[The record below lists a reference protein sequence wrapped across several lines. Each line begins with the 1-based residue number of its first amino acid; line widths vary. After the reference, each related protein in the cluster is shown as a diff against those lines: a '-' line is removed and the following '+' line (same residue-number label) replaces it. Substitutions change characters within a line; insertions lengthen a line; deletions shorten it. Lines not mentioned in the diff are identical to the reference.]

1 MAGIDR
7 AVYLAC
13 TGHAGVRDKG
23 GTPYIFHALEVMMG
37 VRAAGGTED
46 ECCCAVM
53 HDLVEDTD
61 LTLDDLR
68 KEGFSE
74 AVVNMVDAVSKRPDE
89 DIEQYKR
96 RIAVNPS
103 AKKIKLV
110 DLKRNMDVTRL
121 KNRHCLTDKDLH
133 RIKVYAELYDFFV
146 GGTVG
151 V

>member
-1 MAGIDR
+1 MAGIDK
-7 AVYLAC
+7 AVQLAC
-13 TGHAGVRDKG
+13 AGHAGVRDKG

-37 VRAAGGTED
+37 VRAGGGTED
-46 ECCCAVM
+46 ECCGAVM

-68 KEGFSE
+68 RERFSE

-96 RIAVNPS
+96 RIAVNAS
-103 AKKIKLV
+103 AKKIKIV

-121 KNRHCLTDKDLH
+121 KNRHCLTEKDLH